1 MDRAVT
7 WLDELLNLSL
17 VAKNTFRKRSLQ
29 KGLSETSKL
38 PSQSEGTNSRD
49 LKKTTENYA
58 LTNKANRS
66 IEINSKKGTSISSSA
81 HTFLSNSSKKD
92 GFRTQNKEHS
102 SDNSFT
108 NSSACFNRSRSR
120 VNLLSEGSNVL
131 KAFAPHEWEAR
142 FADGLSY
149 HHRRRLLQFKTP
161 ITASN
166 KKKLE
171 RDKADWF
178 HPINCC
184 TLSQECIPH
193 LYKGSGIC
201 DNRTQLLN

>member
-29 KGLSETSKL
+29 ERSSETSKL
-38 PSQSEGTNSRD
+38 PWQSEGTNSRD
-49 LKKTTENYA
+49 LKKTTENYEFA
-58 LTNKANRS
+58 NKPNRS
-66 IEINSKKGTSISSSA
+66 IEITNKNEISSSSST
-81 HTFLSNSSKKD
+81 HTNLSNSSKKE
-92 GFRTQNKEHS
+92 GCRTRSNEHS
-102 SDNSFT
+102 SVNSFT
-108 NSSACFNRSRSR
+108 DSGAYFNPSCSR

-131 KAFAPHEWEAR
+131 KAFAPHEWEAQ
-142 FADGLSY
+142 FAEGLSY
-149 HHRRRLLQFKTP
+149 HHRRRRLQFRTP
-161 ITASN
+161 IPASN

-178 HPINCC
+178 QPINYC

-193 LYKGSGIC
+193 LYKVSGIC
-201 DNRTQLLN
+201 DNKTQLLD